1 MAIKLTK
8 GQFDRAIDGMVNLK
22 YDGTWSYKVGQH
34 NGLDVAIVLGWTDAY
49 AKGGAK
55 YQIKLFGKT
64 WTLCGKIAIRV
75 GNTETDFEY
84 DWVMPV
90 SKDGIDY
97 DNEHAI
103 NDESFDY
110 LVDEAEFVMVELKN
124 GTLKIEE

>member
-8 GQFDRAIDGMVNLK
+8 EQFDRAIDGMVSLK
-22 YDGTWSYKVGQH
+22 YDGTWSYKFGQH
-34 NGLDVAIVLGWTDAY
+34 NGRDVAIVLGWTDAY
-49 AKGGAK
+49 AEGGAK

-97 DNEHAI
+97 DNERI
-103 NDESFDY
+103 ITKKSFYY
-110 LVDEAEFVMVELKN
+110 LVSEAWFMIVKSKN
-124 GTLKIEE
+124 GVLKIEE

>member
-8 GQFDRAIDGMVNLK
+8 EQFDRAIDGMVNLK

-34 NGLDVAIVLGWTDAY
+34 NGRDVAIVLGWTDDY
-49 AKGGAK
+49 AEGGAK

-64 WTLCGKIAIRV
+64 WTLCGKIAYSV
-75 GNTETDFEY
+75 GNTQTDFEY

-97 DNEHAI
+97 DNERII
-103 NDESFDY
+103 NDTSFDY
-110 LVDEAEFVMVELKN
+110 LVSEAGFVMTELKN
-124 GTLKIEE
+124 GVLKIKD